1 MFVLCSAPSELYVTV
16 RKRIGVFHRA
26 WEPNYLGTWKS
37 TIYTNSQVGQVL
49 VHQCT
54 VFNIHIKHHD
64 ICIHIDKYC
73 RFDGWLN
80 FGVTLFQKKSSYPNI
95 ILICMGSTNMAVM
108 TFLFPCNNP
117 IVPLHGCLWNYIQNA
132 LVQLHDLN
140 IVFSRENGFT
150 LASNNFRNGWFVTDC
165 LLRKVNLSLICQ
177 IYLLLCYP
185 CICYLACLAKN
196 PSKFSDSTL

>member
-1 MFVLCSAPSELYVTV
+1 MFVLCSTPSELYVTV

-37 TIYTNSQVGQVL
+37 TIYTSSLVGQVL

-80 FGVTLFQKKSSYPNI
+80 FGVTLFQKKCYPNI

-117 IVPLHGCLWNYIQNA
+117 IVPLPLKLYSECTRAITWFEYRVFPRKWVYSSIQ
-132 LVQLHDLN
+132 
-140 IVFSRENGFT
+140 
-150 LASNNFRNGWFVTDC
+150 
-165 LLRKVNLSLICQ
+165 
-177 IYLLLCYP
+177 
-185 CICYLACLAKN
+185 
-196 PSKFSDSTL
+196 